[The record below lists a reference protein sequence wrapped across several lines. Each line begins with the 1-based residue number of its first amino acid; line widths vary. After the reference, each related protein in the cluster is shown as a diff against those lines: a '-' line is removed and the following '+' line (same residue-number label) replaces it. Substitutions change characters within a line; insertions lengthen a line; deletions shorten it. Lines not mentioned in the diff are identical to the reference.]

1 MRERLLTLTLVVSVI
16 LVVGLTAIGCSGG
29 NDEVTGRGDGEKA
42 EKEVAEG
49 TKPLIGSNLGH
60 QAFQPSTRL
69 VVPDGVGTPFDRV
82 GRVLAGLAE
91 GPLGVRL
98 FVQQRPGEQGF
109 VAWRDVAAEEPEGH
123 QLAYVTEGL
132 LAPEGAES
140 GGIGP
145 EDFKMVAQTDRGFAV
160 LVAIGD
166 PEIETIQGEDFE
178 TFGDFVKGARE
189 DPGLVEVA
197 DAGRGTVYRAGAQK
211 LERDL
216 DVDISLKS
224 FANKS
229 PVEAIYN
236 GDVETALVPL
246 DWNVYSDLLAGE
258 LTPLAVL
265 SRERA
270 PDLPNVPT
278 AKELGYDVTVPVF
291 GGVAAPAGTPPDV
304 IDELGRA
311 FVGAS
316 SSRTFGRALVGTGRE
331 PEQKGPEK
339 FEAYVDKQAR
349 LLGETGSAENR

>member
-1 MRERLLTLTLVVSVI
+1 MREWLLTLTLAASLI
-16 LVVGLTAIGCSGG
+16 LAVGLTEIGCSNGD
-29 NDEVTGRGDGEKA
+29 DERAGRGDEGEAKNG
-42 EKEVAEG
+42 VAED
-49 TKPLIGSNLGH
+49 TKPLIGSDLGH

-69 VVPDGVGTPFDRV
+69 VVPDGIGTPFDRA

-91 GPLGVRL
+91 GTLGVRL
-98 FVQQRPGEQGF
+98 FVNQRPGEEGF

-132 LAPEGAES
+132 LATEGKKS
-140 GGIGP
+140 GGLGP
-145 EDFKMVAQTDRGFAV
+145 EDFEMVAQTDRGFAV

-178 TFGDFVKGARE
+178 NFGNLVEGAKK

-197 DAGRGTVYRAGAQK
+197 DAGQGTVYRAGALR

-216 DVDISLKS
+216 DVDISNKS

-258 LTPLAVL
+258 LTPLVVL
-265 SRERA
+265 SEKRA
-270 PDLPNVPT
+270 PDLPKVPT
-278 AKELGYDVTVPVF
+278 AKELGHDVTVPVF
-291 GGVAAPAGTPPDV
+291 GGVAAPAGTPPEV
-304 IDELGRA
+304 VDELGRA

-316 SSRTFGRALVGTGRE
+316 SSRTFGRALLGTGRE

-339 FEAYVDKQAR
+339 FEAYVEKQAM
-349 LLGETGSAENR
+349 LLRKIEPARQR

>member
-1 MRERLLTLTLVVSVI
+1 MI
-16 LVVGLTAIGCSGG
+16 LAVGLTAIGCSGG
-29 NDEVTGRGDGEKA
+29 GDEVAGRGDEREAGNGAA
-42 EKEVAEG
+42 ES
-49 TKPLIGSNLGH
+49 TKPLIGSDLGH

-82 GRVLAGLAE
+82 GRVLAGIAE
-91 GPLGVRL
+91 GTLGVRM
-98 FVQQRPGEQGF
+98 FVNQRPGEQGY

-123 QLAYVTEGL
+123 QLAYVAEGL

-145 EDFKMVAQTDRGFAV
+145 DDFEMVAQTDRGFAV

-166 PEIETIQGEDFE
+166 PEIETFQGEDFE
-178 TFGDFVKGARE
+178 NFGDFVEGAKE

-197 DAGRGTVYRAGAQK
+197 DAGKGTVYRSGALR

-236 GDVETALVPL
+236 GDVETALV
-246 DWNVYSDLLAGE
+246 
-258 LTPLAVL
+258 VL
-265 SRERA
+265 SEKRA
-270 PDLPNVPT
+270 PDLPDVPT
-278 AKELGYDVTVPVF
+278 AKELGHDVTVPVF

-304 IDELGRA
+304 VDELGRA

-316 SSRTFGRALVGTGRE
+316 SSRTFSRALVGTGRE
-331 PEQKGPEK
+331 PEQRGPEQ
-339 FEAYVDKQAR
+339 FETYVDKQAR
-349 LLGETGSAENR
+349 LLRETKSAEER